1 MGKSSEQFIMQKQ
14 FELMEM
20 SSRELKDYANSQL
33 ETILQHSEP
42 NEVLSKS
49 VRLEKYLTELNSGL
63 KKRLENLE
71 SVNGVEFSEGN
82 RTTLNFKEDSDWLQL
97 NEELKR
103 REELLKARMK
113 LGKSIY
119 DDQGVQVPL
128 ISSSTTTF
136 ITIKVK

>member
-20 SSRELKDYANSQL
+20 SSRELKDYANTQL
-33 ETILQHSEP
+33 EAILKHSEP

-82 RTTLNFKEDSDWLQL
+82 RTTLNFKEDSEWLNINL
-97 NEELKR
+97 ELKR
-103 REELLKARMK
+103 REELLKARSK

-119 DDQGVQVPL
+119 DDEGVEVPL

>member
-119 DDQGVQVPL
+119 DDEGVQVPL

>member
-119 DDQGVQVPL
+119 DDEGVEVPL

>member
-1 MGKSSEQFIMQKQ
+1 
-14 FELMEM
+14 
-20 SSRELKDYANSQL
+20 
-33 ETILQHSEP
+33 
-42 NEVLSKS
+42 VLSKS

-82 RTTLNFKEDSDWLQL
+82 RTTLNFKEDSEWLNINL
-97 NEELKR
+97 ELKR
-103 REELLKARMK
+103 REELLKARSK

-119 DDQGVQVPL
+119 NDEGVEVPL